1 MPGPTGEEGLEGSIS
16 WRPQTR
22 RSGRKKRPRPTLRP
36 EAADRTRRLAP
47 ASRTPRPARERPYY
61 LHDIIDEIDE
71 AHYQRELKQFKK
83 YSPDKDPDPEEEEY
97 WRHETKHSIS

>member
-1 MPGPTGEEGLEGSIS
+1 MMRSCGESPRGILKSLKKKVSEALEPAALESLPRLVGALPGS
-16 WRPQTR
+16 
-22 RSGRKKRPRPTLRP
+22 
-36 EAADRTRRLAP
+36 
-47 ASRTPRPARERPYY
+47 YY

-83 YSPDKDPDPEEEEY
+83 YRPDEDPDPEEEEY

>member
-1 MPGPTGEEGLEGSIS
+1 M
-16 WRPQTR
+16 
-22 RSGRKKRPRPTLRP
+22 RSFATAAAPYAAAHAEPRPKYLSRAIDLRR
-36 EAADRTRRLAP
+36 ALCQGLQVKRA
-47 ASRTPRPARERPYY
+47 Y
-61 LHDIIDEIDE
+61 DIIDEIDE

>member
-1 MPGPTGEEGLEGSIS
+1 MTDDDLVDPLDAPGDNQNTSEDDVVDDSIEDVSAEPIDNLEI
-16 WRPQTR
+16 
-22 RSGRKKRPRPTLRP
+22 
-36 EAADRTRRLAP
+36 E
-47 ASRTPRPARERPYY
+47 
-61 LHDIIDEIDE
+61 IIDEIDE

>member
-1 MPGPTGEEGLEGSIS
+1 MRPPRRALLRENRELVIEQGRGWAAGS
-16 WRPQTR
+16 
-22 RSGRKKRPRPTLRP
+22 
-36 EAADRTRRLAP
+36 
-47 ASRTPRPARERPYY
+47 YY

-71 AHYQRELKQFKK
+71 AHYQSELKQFKK